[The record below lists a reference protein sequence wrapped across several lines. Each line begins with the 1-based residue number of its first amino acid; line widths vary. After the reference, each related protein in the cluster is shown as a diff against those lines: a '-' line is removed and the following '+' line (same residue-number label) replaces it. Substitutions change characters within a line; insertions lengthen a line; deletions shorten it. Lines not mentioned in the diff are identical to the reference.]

1 MLNGLVFATWASR
14 IPEARQA
21 LDLTAGQLGLLLLA
35 LSAGAV
41 AGLPAAG
48 TVTSRLGAARTVAA
62 GGIVATAGLALV
74 GIGTGAVHSV
84 ALTAAGLFLEG
95 LGSATW
101 DVAMNVEGAT
111 VERRLARTIMPR
123 FHAGFSLGTVA
134 GAGLGAL
141 ASWAALPIAV
151 HLPLL
156 AAAAAVAV
164 LVAVRWF
171 LPAEERTPP
180 TRAGARSRLA
190 TAWTEPRTLLIGV
203 LVFAMAF
210 TEGTAN
216 DWLAVALV
224 EGYGI
229 SPALGAVGFGVFVAA
244 MTVGRM
250 WGTVA
255 LDRWG
260 RLPALYATTVL
271 AAAGVLIVVVSGSLA
286 MAVAGTVMWG
296 LGVSLGFPVGMSAA
310 ADDEEHAA
318 QRVSV
323 VATIGYLAFLAGP
336 PLLGFLGD
344 RVGVLRALL
353 VVAVLLV
360 PAMAVVTA
368 ARPPEPR
375 RG

>member
-1 MLNGLVFATWASR
+1 VFASWASR

-21 LDLTAGQLGLLLLA
+21 LDLTAGRLGLLLLA

-41 AGLPAAG
+41 VGLPAAG
-48 TVTSRLGAARTVAA
+48 TLTSRVGAARTVAA
-62 GGIVATAGLALV
+62 GGVVATCGLALV
-74 GIGTGAVHSV
+74 GVGAGGVHAV
-84 ALTAAGLFLEG
+84 AVTAAGLFLQG

-101 DVAMNVEGAT
+101 DVAMNVEGAA
-111 VERRLARTIMPR
+111 VERRLNRTIMPR
-123 FHAGFSLGTVA
+123 FHAGFSLGTVV

-141 ASWAALPIAV
+141 AAWAELPIGV
-151 HLPLL
+151 HLPVL
-156 AAAAAVAV
+156 AAVCGVAV
-164 LVAVRWF
+164 LLAVRSF
-171 LPAEERTPP
+171 LPVEGRASPGAAEP
-180 TRAGARSRLA
+180 RSRLA

-216 DWLAVALV
+216 DWLALALV
-224 EGYGI
+224 QGYEVP
-229 SPALGAVGFGVFVAA
+229 PALGAVGFGVFVAA
-244 MTVGRM
+244 MTAGRM

-271 AAAGVLIVVVSGSLA
+271 AAVGVLTVVLSGSLVV
-286 MAVAGTVMWG
+286 AVAGTVLWG

-336 PLLGFLGD
+336 PLLGLLGD

-360 PAMAVVTA
+360 PATAVVHA
-368 ARPPEPR
+368 ARPPRP
-375 RG
+375 GHD